1 MDRWQQYAVAAF
13 GLLGFAGLGYV
24 GFVLTGGAVPYK
36 KKFHGVIEGAAP
48 SGGGGLVQTGRDGVF
63 GVVLAG
69 PLRDQV
75 GAFLAVLLALVV
87 VAVGLYW
94 YAGRRDRT
102 RPERP
107 SH

>member
-1 MDRWQQYAVAAF
+1 MDRWQQYVVAAV
-13 GLLGFAGLGYV
+13 GLLGFGGLGYV

-36 KKFHGVIEGAAP
+36 KKFHGVIEGGAP

-75 GAFLAVLLALVV
+75 GAFLAVLFALVV
-87 VAVGLYW
+87 VGVGLYW
-94 YAGRRDRT
+94 YAGRRAQT
-102 RPERP
+102 RSERP